1 MLFRNRYE
9 NRGTRGRAEAGLQA
23 RHDGSRPHAPFACS
37 SPLGSGADHRWP
49 GASTDRDA
57 FAALGG
63 VERHMQIARD
73 EPALFVKLL
82 AARLP
87 RETETSGRAI
97 MIGAQPGGRW
107 GMSRL
112 ATSIT
117 FPNIRER
124 IRRRARPPKV
134 ALRAYIVLTRGKW
147 DFAGCAVS
155 LCFYWCPGAESNHR
169 HEDFQS
175 SALPTELPGRSAH

>member
-1 MLFRNRYE
+1 
-9 NRGTRGRAEAGLQA
+9 
-23 RHDGSRPHAPFACS
+23 
-37 SPLGSGADHRWP
+37 
-49 GASTDRDA
+49 
-57 FAALGG
+57 
-63 VERHMQIARD
+63 MQIARD

-87 RETETSGRAI
+87 RETETSGRVI

-147 DFAGCAVS
+147 DFAGCHCDHKSVCDLPIS
-155 LCFYWCPGAESNHR
+155 LRRITQKHR
-169 HEDFQS
+169 
-175 SALPTELPGRSAH
+175 